1 MTSVSPSFLYFIYIV
16 FCYSSMKGLYNNQD
30 FFSLDQLQ
38 DGRHN
43 KVIWVYIVSQFMQP
57 LIHRYNQDIN
67 SETADIES
75 YCPVAGEALLF
86 LLLENNYD
94 YWEAEWKWKNKSNEA
109 TRESISMATQKYT
122 KGTKGGNGRSFGGW
136 NYSAMIRF
144 NEYVDIIEEVNKN
157 EEQVQ
162 AYNKALKKAC
172 VELKK
177 EKASKN
183 KSTRKRKSG
192 NMETDNMQL
201 KFSLPPGMKKASV

>member
-1 MTSVSPSFLYFIYIV
+1 
-16 FCYSSMKGLYNNQD
+16 MKGLYNNQD

-94 YWEAEWKWKNKSNEA
+94 YWVAKWKWKNKLNKA
-109 TRESISMATQKYT
+109 TRESTSMATQKYT

-136 NYSAMIRF
+136 NYVAKIRF
-144 NEYVDIIEEVNKN
+144 NEYVNIIEDVNKN
-157 EEQVQ
+157 KEKVN

-172 VELKK
+172 TELKK
-177 EKASKN
+177 AKAAKNKSKN
-183 KSTRKRKSG
+183 KKRKSG
-192 NMETDNMQL
+192 NMEANNIQL
-201 KFSLPPGMKKASV
+201 KFSLPPGMRQENV